1 MIEIRKLKDLKRQD
15 LDRLYNRFGDD
26 FSGIMIDTVIPIVND
41 VRQNGDAA
49 VKKYTEKFDGVMLE
63 SLMVSGDEIEDAWR
77 NTPAPVIEA
86 FTRAKNNI
94 EEFHLRQKRE
104 NIMYTR
110 DDGTTL
116 GMKFEPIENAGLYVP
131 GGKAAYPSS
140 VLMGAVPALIAGCT
154 GITVITPPGPDGKV
168 PDAVL
173 AVCKLLGLGRV
184 LKSGGAQGVAAAAF
198 GTDTV
203 PRSDIIVG
211 PGNIYVTAAKT
222 YLFSMGVIQIDSMA
236 GPSEVLVIADE
247 GADPSWVAWD
257 LLSQAEHEERALALL
272 ATPSED
278 LALRVRGEIIK
289 DIESGAGRHE
299 IKKKALERSLI
310 VVTGTMDEAIE
321 FSNRYGPE
329 HLELMVKDALAYLPK
344 IRNVGSLFLG
354 YHAPVAVGDYY
365 SGTNHILPTG
375 GAARFSSGV
384 SVETFLRRTTFQF
397 LSEKA
402 LKEAVEP
409 VAVMSKIEG
418 FDDKHGGSVALRFKK
433 K

>member
-272 ATPSED
+272 ATSSED